1 MKRIL
6 SGVMCDARRR
16 AGQRRFMSGDQPPH
30 YDWVLM
36 RSWLRLEGQP
46 KTLTVESGVLQIA
59 NESDEVSAGA
69 SSVLALSC
77 SAAAHRQFSGLA
89 AALRQQ
95 QADAVCAL
103 TNWAPVRAAATG
115 RGSCVCVC
123 VCARARVCVCV
134 CVRARV
140 CVCVCVCIYV
150 YMCIYM
156 YIYMYVCMCICV
168 YVYVYM
174 YVCVCGVVYAV
185 CVCGVRG
192 QVADYQAGGAP
203 QAPIW
208 STPRAICAPHF
219 FGYGNTSGVLRE
231 GFS

>member
-1 MKRIL
+1 
-6 SGVMCDARRR
+6 MCDARRR

-140 CVCVCVCIYV
+140 CVCVCMYICVYMYIYVYIYVCMYV
-150 YMCIYM
+150 YMCICVC
-156 YIYMYVCMCICV
+156 IHVCMCMRCG
-168 YVYVYM
+168 
-174 YVCVCGVVYAV
+174 VCGVCKRRA
-185 CVCGVRG
+185 G
-192 QVADYQAGGAP
+192 AGGRL
-203 QAPIW
+203 
-208 STPRAICAPHF
+208 S
-219 FGYGNTSGVLRE
+219 SGRGAAGADLEHTARYLCPTLFWLRE
-231 GFS
+231 YFRCPA